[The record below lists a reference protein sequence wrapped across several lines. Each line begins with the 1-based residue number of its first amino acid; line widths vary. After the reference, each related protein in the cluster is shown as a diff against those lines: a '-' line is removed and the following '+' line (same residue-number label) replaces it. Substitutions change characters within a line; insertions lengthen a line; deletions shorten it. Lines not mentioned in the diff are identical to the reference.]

1 MNTRSDQL
9 SVHELAQALWHGRWF
24 ILAVTLLLTASAAV
38 AVKVLPKRFTAIA
51 VVIPAEPASQGGL
64 GGLASRYGGLASLA
78 GISLPSD
85 GSASEAIAT
94 MESDGLT
101 MEYIR
106 RNDLLPVLFP
116 EKWDPVAKRW
126 KDKDAP
132 TLRSGVDL
140 FKHRVKSVMQD
151 PKSGLIHVS
160 ISWTDAKI
168 AEKWANDLVSE
179 TNTHMRQRAIDQS
192 ARNIEYL
199 KSQVQSTNVV
209 ELRTAIFSLMESE
222 IQKGMLA
229 RGNDEFAL
237 RVIDP
242 AMAPE
247 RPSSPRSSLL
257 LAASIVG
264 GLFISALLVVV
275 RSSLRRL

>member
-1 MNTRSDQL
+1 
-9 SVHELAQALWHGRWF
+9 
-24 ILAVTLLLTASAAV
+24 
-38 AVKVLPKRFTAIA
+38 
-51 VVIPAEPASQGGL
+51 
-64 GGLASRYGGLASLA
+64 
-78 GISLPSD
+78 
-85 GSASEAIAT
+85 
-94 MESDGLT
+94 
-101 MEYIR
+101 
-106 RNDLLPVLFP
+106 
-116 EKWDPVAKRW
+116 
-126 KDKDAP
+126 
-132 TLRSGVDL
+132 
-140 FKHRVKSVMQD
+140 MQD